1 MISLGFNNEFV
12 NPVKEGVKTSTIR
25 KHFNGKIGDKIEAY
39 NADKVL
45 FENLRCKPF
54 GNLKITSIEYIRF
67 DEINKEIARTEGYL
81 HEDLLKETLY
91 EIYDEIKPSTVLYYI
106 QFEFIPLEQEDD
118 TDESIEWK
126 IKND

>member
-39 NADKVL
+39 NADKVI
-45 FENLRCKPF
+45 FGNLRCKPF
-54 GNLKITSIEYIRF
+54 GNLKITCIEYIRF

-81 HEDLLKETLY
+81 HEDILKEELY
-91 EIYDEIKPSTVLYYI
+91 AIYDDELEDSTLLYYI

-118 TDESIEWK
+118 TDESAE
-126 IKND
+126 

>member
-1 MISLGFNNEFV
+1 MINDLGFNEEYI
-12 NPVKEGVKTSTIR
+12 NPIKEGIKTSTIR

-39 NADKVL
+39 NADL
-45 FENLRCKPF
+45 GFLRCKPF

-91 EIYDEIKPSTVLYYI
+91 EIYDEIKPSTLLYYV
-106 QFEFIPLEQEDD
+106 QFEFISLEDEDN
-118 TDESIEWK
+118 EPAE
-126 IKND
+126 

>member
-39 NADKVL
+39 NADNIIL
-45 FENLRCKPF
+45 ENLRCKPF
-54 GNLKITSIEYIRF
+54 GYLKITIIEYIRF

-81 HEDLLKETLY
+81 HEDILKEELY
-91 EIYDEIKPSTVLYYI
+91 AIYDDELKDSTLLYYI

-118 TDESIEWK
+118 TDESAE
-126 IKND
+126 

>member
-12 NPVKEGVKTSTIR
+12 NPVKERVKTSTIR

-39 NADKVL
+39 NADKVI
-45 FENLRCKPF
+45 FKNLGCKPF

-81 HEDLLKETLY
+81 HEDILKEELCA
-91 EIYDEIKPSTVLYYI
+91 IYDDEFKDSTLLYYI
-106 QFEFIPLEQEDD
+106 QFEFIPLEQGDD
-118 TDESIEWK
+118 ADESVE
-126 IKND
+126 

>member
-39 NADKVL
+39 NADNIIL
-45 FENLRCKPF
+45 ENLRCKPF
-54 GNLKITSIEYIRF
+54 GYLKITCIEYIRF

-81 HEDLLKETLY
+81 HEDILKEELY
-91 EIYDEIKPSTVLYYI
+91 AIYDDELKDSTLLYYI

-118 TDESIEWK
+118 TDESAE
-126 IKND
+126 

>member
-39 NADKVL
+39 NADKVI

-91 EIYDEIKPSTVLYYI
+91 EIYDEIKPSTLLYYI
-106 QFEFIPLEQEDD
+106 QFEFIPLEDEDNEP
-118 TDESIEWK
+118 TE
-126 IKND
+126 